1 MNKNI
6 NIKDM
11 SDLVI
16 DDLPDGFSIIFDG
29 DKPVAAL
36 LKYEYYQY
44 LSRLLSKVKEYVQN
58 QTD

>member
-1 MNKNI
+1 MNKKFD
-6 NIKDM
+6 IKDL
-11 SDLVI
+11 SDLAI

-29 DKPVAAL
+29 DKPVVAI